1 MSLAKFG
8 NIFGGS
14 GAGGGSAKMAGCE
27 ITLATTGSDPAEGAT
42 ISCTLNSS
50 TSVANVATVTTLV
63 DNEILITFAAA
74 TSGSSVTRPV
84 LAAAISKF
92 ALESNA

>member
-1 MSLAKFG
+1 
-8 NIFGGS
+8 
-14 GAGGGSAKMAGCE
+14 
-27 ITLATTGSDPAEGAT
+27 
-42 ISCTLNSS
+42 
-50 TSVANVATVTTLV
+50 LV